1 MFMKKALF
9 LIALMLGSVTAFAQ
23 KMNKNEVKQLQ
34 AFAAQTSEKGGTNGE
49 ALKITDMSSPSTWEG
64 ITVENGRVVAIQWK
78 DKHLAGELNL
88 SGFTALKKVDVSR
101 NAITS
106 INVTGD
112 AALSNLN
119 ASRNKLSNLTL
130 SGNTALTDLSIYRN
144 RLTDVNLTNTPLLT
158 NLNCSNNLFVELSVA
173 NATTLKT
180 LNCQGCHLEAL
191 NVEGCAQLKP
201 DICLSESSLG
211 VLKELRAYGCGLG
224 IITDG
229 RSIGQRNKLK
239 ALGLDDMMDYVSVS
253 EEIKADKLSS
263 YPFQRAIDYFGD
275 DCSYVYIGDNPAK
288 DFMHPNAMGWHTMM
302 LKESSPGMNVHPQG
316 LTDIGHLCRPDIVIT
331 DICEVADI
339 VRRL

>member
-1 MFMKKALF
+1 
-9 LIALMLGSVTAFAQ
+9 MLGSVTAFAQ

-49 ALKITDMSSPSTWEG
+49 VLKITDMSSPSTWEG

-191 NVEGCAQLKP
+191 NVEDAP
-201 DICLSESSLG
+201 S
-211 VLKELRAYGCGLG
+211 
-224 IITDG
+224 
-229 RSIGQRNKLK
+229 
-239 ALGLDDMMDYVSVS
+239 
-253 EEIKADKLSS
+253 
-263 YPFQRAIDYFGD
+263 
-275 DCSYVYIGDNPAK
+275 
-288 DFMHPNAMGWHTMM
+288 
-302 LKESSPGMNVHPQG
+302 
-316 LTDIGHLCRPDIVIT
+316 
-331 DICEVADI
+331 
-339 VRRL
+339 